1 MVEKLLVKDRDIV
14 VPGDLLAEGM
24 SYIPGGKAYREKDKI
39 FTSTVGLVSLRGRVV
54 KIIPLS
60 GRYMPKKGDVVVGK
74 VTNIGN
80 SGWAVDIFSPYN
92 ADLNIGEAT
101 TEYIDLHKTELGSIF
116 DIDDYILGEV
126 VGINERKF
134 IKLSTKHRPCRKL
147 VGGNLISVSPSKI
160 PRIIGKEGSMISM
173 LKKGSNCDIL
183 VGQNGFVWIK
193 GEPEKQAL
201 AAKVIHK
208 IEEDSHKKG
217 LTDVVKKMLE
227 KGG

>member
-1 MVEKLLVKDRDIV
+1 MVEKIHVKDRDIV

-24 SYIPGGKAYREKDKI
+24 SYIPGGKAYRENSKI
-39 FTSTVGLVSLRGRVV
+39 FTSTVGLASVRGRVV
-54 KIIPLS
+54 KVIPLS
-60 GRYMPKKGDVVVGK
+60 GRYMPKKGDVVIGTI
-74 VTNIGN
+74 TNIGN
-80 SGWAVDIFSPYN
+80 SGWAVDIFAPYN

-101 TEYIDLHKTELGSIF
+101 TEYIDLHKTELSSIF
-116 DIDDYILGEV
+116 NIDDYVLAEV

-147 VGGNLISVSPSKI
+147 IGGNLISVSPTKI

-173 LKKGSNCDIL
+173 LKQGSGCDIL

-193 GEPEKQAL
+193 GDPEKQAL
-201 AAKVIHK
+201 AAKVINK
-208 IEEDSHKKG
+208 IEDESHKKG
-217 LTDVVKKMLE
+217 LTDEIKKMLE